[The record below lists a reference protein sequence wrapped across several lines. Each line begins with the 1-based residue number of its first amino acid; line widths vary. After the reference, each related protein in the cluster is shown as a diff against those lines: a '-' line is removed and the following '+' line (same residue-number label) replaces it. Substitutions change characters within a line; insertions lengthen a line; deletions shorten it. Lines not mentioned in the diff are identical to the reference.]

1 MTAHSGDVA
10 VQCCCD
16 TRKVAGVS
24 RYHFTDHRA
33 RTAVTDISL
42 PAVLGAS
49 LHDIVTR
56 LKAEPQTFGK
66 LELIYSPESPVTEP
80 VIVSLPTNGLRLRFD
95 GPEQRLRLIEITDF
109 SKSKL
114 TYKNIDIVKPASPAS
129 PSASSFQ
136 DSPAGPTFKH
146 IYNKLLA
153 PSYPGDYVPPDANGE
168 GKYGVYVLSYPGIA
182 FTFPVLDST
191 WNPDKDYATMLALP
205 STKPAT
211 AMAVFSGDSWLEA
224 QKVLYDQML
233 EDPRSYSP
241 PHKGK
246 DVYPDEI
253 GLVNIFGEGKLRLD
267 KAWGSSPFW
276 LFLGQTTPQELV
288 AELGPPDAIYRK
300 SDQRMAI
307 HKARAG
313 SESQQTRPNLE
324 PRGLDDSTDTDA
336 SSIRTGTDVSDNDS
350 DSGSIDGKMSKE
362 CFYNYFYHGFDI
374 LVSPPTSPSRPA
386 PSTLAI
392 PSSTPDPAS
401 PILNTPAPLVA
412 TKIII
417 HSNVPGS
424 YAFNR
429 HRRCRWRLAYLVPP
443 PEVTSESPYPDI
455 AARLHEEWKS
465 IYATA
470 EEAKQRQRG
479 MVLNRDWGDSPG
491 SSVDLLGD
499 WEEGAAG
506 RREEGGKGGLG
517 NTTLYGFPG
526 LVFEVLKNGAV
537 SGLTVF

>member
-1 MTAHSGDVA
+1 MSQFSA
-10 VQCCCD
+10 
-16 TRKVAGVS
+16 
-24 RYHFTDHRA
+24 
-33 RTAVTDISL
+33 AVTPGRSL
-42 PAVLGAS
+42 GFLALGSS

-66 LELIYSPESPVTEP
+66 LELIYSPENPVTEP

-129 PSASSFQ
+129 PSASSIQ
-136 DSPAGPTFKH
+136 DPSSGPTFKH

-153 PSYPGDYVPPDANGE
+153 PSYPGDYVPPDANGD
-168 GKYGVYVLSYPGIA
+168 GKYGIYILSYPGIA
-182 FTFPVLDST
+182 FTFPVLAST
-191 WNPDKDYATMLALP
+191 WNPSKDYATMLALP

-211 AMAVFSGDSWLEA
+211 SMAVFIGDSWLEA
-224 QKVLYDQML
+224 QKVLYDELL

-241 PHKGK
+241 SHKGK

-253 GLVNIFGEGKLRLD
+253 SLVNIFGEGKICLD
-267 KAWGSSPFW
+267 RAWSSTHFW

-313 SESQQTRPNLE
+313 SESQQTRPHLD
-324 PRGLDDSTDTDA
+324 PPVPDDSTDTDA
-336 SSIRTGTDVSDNDS
+336 SSIRTGTSVSGDES
-350 DSGSIDGKMSKE
+350 DTASIDGKMSKE

-374 LVSPPTSPSRPA
+374 LVSPPTTPSRP
-386 PSTLAI
+386 P
-392 PSSTPDPAS
+392 PSSFSALSDNSSDHHES
-401 PILNTPAPLVA
+401 PPSGGPTILSPAPLVA
-412 TKIII
+412 TKLIL
-417 HSNVPGS
+417 HSNIPGS

-429 HRRCRWRLAYLVPP
+429 HRRCRWSLAYLGPRPP
-443 PEVTSESPYPDI
+443 TSETPYPEI
-455 AARLHEEWKS
+455 ATRLHEEWKT
-465 IYATA
+465 IYATE
-470 EEAKQRQRG
+470 EEAQQRQRG

-499 WEEGAAG
+499 WEEGTGAG
-506 RREEGGKGGLG
+506 GGEGREGNGVGGVGGVGGGNGGLG
-517 NTTLYGFPG
+517 NTTLYGVPG
-526 LVFEVLKNGAV
+526 LVFEVMRGGV
-537 SGLTVF
+537 VCGLTVF

>member
-1 MTAHSGDVA
+1 MSQFSA
-10 VQCCCD
+10 
-16 TRKVAGVS
+16 
-24 RYHFTDHRA
+24 
-33 RTAVTDISL
+33 AVTPGRSL
-42 PAVLGAS
+42 GFIVLGAS

-66 LELIYSPESPVTEP
+66 LELIYSPESPATEP

-129 PSASSFQ
+129 PSASSIQ

-168 GKYGVYVLSYPGIA
+168 GKYGVYILSYPGIA

-211 AMAVFSGDSWLEA
+211 SMAVFSGDSWLEA

-267 KAWGSSPFW
+267 RPWGASPFW

-313 SESQQTRPNLE
+313 SETQQTRPHLE
-324 PRGLDDSTDTDA
+324 PPTADDSTDTDA
-336 SSIRTGTDVSDNDS
+336 SSIRTGTSVSEEDDS
-350 DSGSIDGKMSKE
+350 DSGSVDGKMSKE

-374 LVSPPTSPSRPA
+374 LVSPPTSPSRP
-386 PSTLAI
+386 
-392 PSSTPDPAS
+392 
-401 PILNTPAPLVA
+401 
-412 TKIII
+412 
-417 HSNVPGS
+417 
-424 YAFNR
+424 
-429 HRRCRWRLAYLVPP
+429 
-443 PEVTSESPYPDI
+443 
-455 AARLHEEWKS
+455 
-465 IYATA
+465 
-470 EEAKQRQRG
+470 
-479 MVLNRDWGDSPG
+479 
-491 SSVDLLGD
+491 
-499 WEEGAAG
+499 
-506 RREEGGKGGLG
+506 
-517 NTTLYGFPG
+517 
-526 LVFEVLKNGAV
+526 
-537 SGLTVF
+537 

>member
-1 MTAHSGDVA
+1 MSQFSA
-10 VQCCCD
+10 
-16 TRKVAGVS
+16 
-24 RYHFTDHRA
+24 
-33 RTAVTDISL
+33 AVTPGRSL
-42 PAVLGAS
+42 GFLALGSS

-66 LELIYSPESPVTEP
+66 LELIYSPDHPVTEP

-129 PSASSFQ
+129 PSSTSSSIP
-136 DSPAGPTFKH
+136 DSSSAGPTFKH

-153 PSYPGDYVPPDANGE
+153 PSYPGDYVPPDANGD
-168 GKYGVYVLSYPGIA
+168 GKYGVYILSYPGIA
-182 FTFPVLDST
+182 FTFPVLAST
-191 WNPDKDYATMLALP
+191 WNPSKDYATMLALP

-211 AMAVFSGDSWLEA
+211 SMAVFIGDSWVEA
-224 QKVLYDQML
+224 QKVLYDELL

-241 PHKGK
+241 SHKGK

-253 GLVNIFGEGKLRLD
+253 SLVNIFGEGKLRLD
-267 KAWGSSPFW
+267 RAWGSTPFW

-313 SESQQTRPNLE
+313 SESQQTRPHLE
-324 PRGLDDSTDTDA
+324 PPGQDDSTDTDA
-336 SSIRTGTDVSDNDS
+336 SSIRTGTSVSGDES
-350 DSGSIDGKMSKE
+350 DSGSVDGKMSKE

-374 LVSPPTSPSRPA
+374 LVSPPTSPSRPP
-386 PSTLAI
+386 PSTPTAI
-392 PSSTPDPAS
+392 SDDHPSPPDQTLLS
-401 PILNTPAPLVA
+401 PAPLVA
-412 TKIII
+412 TKLIL
-417 HSNVPGS
+417 HSNIPGS

-429 HRRCRWRLAYLVPP
+429 HRRCRWSLSYLSSPSPP
-443 PEVTSESPYPDI
+443 TSESPYSEI
-455 AARLHEEWKS
+455 ATRLHEEWKS
-465 IYATA
+465 IYATE
-470 EEAKQRQRG
+470 EEAVQRQRG

-499 WEEGAAG
+499 WEEGTTGAG
-506 RREEGGKGGLG
+506 GRGEGVASAGGNGGLG

-526 LVFEVLKNGAV
+526 LVFEVLRGGV
-537 SGLTVF
+537 VCGLTVF

>member
-1 MTAHSGDVA
+1 MSQFSA
-10 VQCCCD
+10 
-16 TRKVAGVS
+16 
-24 RYHFTDHRA
+24 
-33 RTAVTDISL
+33 AVTPGRSL
-42 PAVLGAS
+42 GFIVLGAS

-66 LELIYSPESPVTEP
+66 LELIYSPESPATEP

-129 PSASSFQ
+129 PSASSIQ

-153 PSYPGDYVPPDANGE
+153 PSLHISRTGLDMEPRQRLRNHARASVNKARDIHGSFQRRQLARSAESALRPDARGST
-168 GKYGVYVLSYPGIA
+168 LILPAS
-182 FTFPVLDST
+182 VLDST

-211 AMAVFSGDSWLEA
+211 SMAVFSGDSWLEA

-267 KAWGSSPFW
+267 RAWGASPFW

-313 SESQQTRPNLE
+313 SETQQTRPHLE
-324 PRGLDDSTDTDA
+324 PPTADDSTDTDA
-336 SSIRTGTDVSDNDS
+336 SSIRTGTSVSEEDDS
-350 DSGSIDGKMSKE
+350 DSGSVDGKMSKD

-374 LVSPPTSPSRPA
+374 LVSPPTSPSRP
-386 PSTLAI
+386 P
-392 PSSTPDPAS
+392 
-401 PILNTPAPLVA
+401 
-412 TKIII
+412 
-417 HSNVPGS
+417 
-424 YAFNR
+424 
-429 HRRCRWRLAYLVPP
+429 
-443 PEVTSESPYPDI
+443 
-455 AARLHEEWKS
+455 
-465 IYATA
+465 
-470 EEAKQRQRG
+470 
-479 MVLNRDWGDSPG
+479 
-491 SSVDLLGD
+491 
-499 WEEGAAG
+499 
-506 RREEGGKGGLG
+506 
-517 NTTLYGFPG
+517 
-526 LVFEVLKNGAV
+526 
-537 SGLTVF
+537 

>member
-1 MTAHSGDVA
+1 MSQFSA
-10 VQCCCD
+10 
-16 TRKVAGVS
+16 
-24 RYHFTDHRA
+24 
-33 RTAVTDISL
+33 AVTPGRSL
-42 PAVLGAS
+42 GFLVLGAS

-129 PSASSFQ
+129 PSTSSSIQ
-136 DSPAGPTFKH
+136 DTSAGPTFKH

-153 PSYPGDYVPPDANGE
+153 PSYPGDYVPPDAKGD
-168 GKYGVYVLSYPGIA
+168 GKYGVYILSYPGIA
-182 FTFPVLDST
+182 FTFPVLAST

-211 AMAVFSGDSWLEA
+211 SMAVFIGDSWAEE
-224 QKVLYDQML
+224 QKVLYDQLL

-241 PHKGK
+241 SHKGK

-253 GLVNIFGEGKLRLD
+253 SLVNIFGEGKLRLD
-267 KAWGSSPFW
+267 RAWSSSPFW

-313 SESQQTRPNLE
+313 SESQQTRPHLD
-324 PRGLDDSTDTDA
+324 PPSTDDSTDTNA
-336 SSIRTGTDVSDNDS
+336 SSIRTGTSVSGDES
-350 DSGSIDGKMSKE
+350 DSGSVDGKMSKE

-374 LVSPPTSPSRPA
+374 LVSPPTPPSRPC
-386 PSTLAI
+386 
-392 PSSTPDPAS
+392 PSSLAAADDAS
-401 PILNTPAPLVA
+401 PEGPTLISPAPLVA
-412 TKIII
+412 TKLIL
-417 HSNVPGS
+417 HSNIPGS

-429 HRRCRWRLAYLVPP
+429 HRRCRWSLSYLPLPSPP
-443 PEVTSESPYPDI
+443 PRNPPTLRSPPDFT
-455 AARLHEEWKS
+455 RS
-465 IYATA
+465 
-470 EEAKQRQRG
+470 G
-479 MVLNRDWGDSPG
+479 
-491 SSVDLLGD
+491 
-499 WEEGAAG
+499 
-506 RREEGGKGGLG
+506 REERRRVNGFITHTMPLLCGGIANLAGTSCLP
-517 NTTLYGFPG
+517 PG
-526 LVFEVLKNGAV
+526 LAAYPTLNLRISA
-537 SGLTVF
+537 